1 MRKSSGTARREAMA
15 ASPPRLHSAL
25 PHFCTRI
32 EMRIETWL
40 APCGGQVIGCLAAAA
55 AHCLAGYLQGIGS
68 DNMTIV

>member
-1 MRKSSGTARREAMA
+1 
-15 ASPPRLHSAL
+15 
-25 PHFCTRI
+25 
-32 EMRIETWL
+32 MRIETWL